1 MLSDRQLCREGEQFF
16 VHSGDIGDILYALPA
31 IKACGGGKL
40 FITHTHGK
48 TSHGM
53 TEEKVARLAPLLELQ
68 PFIYSVCFDINTVG
82 HNLDGF
88 RSHKVGTLVDAHLS
102 TVGKSW
108 EERMTPWIS
117 NIIPN
122 PAYDVL
128 VHRSFRYRND
138 KFPWQR
144 IVDKYKHRIGFIGFE
159 DEYKDFCSRFGT
171 IPFVVAEN
179 FLVLAEFIAG
189 SQLFIGNQSSPLAVA
204 HGLFHPTITEVSIG
218 FAQNDCWFQ
227 RINHIFGWD
236 ERVICP
242 ELV

>member
-1 MLSDRQLCREGEQFF
+1 MISNKQLCKEGEQFF
-16 VHSGDIGDILYALPA
+16 VHSGDIGDILYSLPA
-31 IKACGGGKL
+31 IRACGGGRL

-53 TEEKVARLAPLLELQ
+53 TAEKVERLAPLLELQ
-68 PFIYSVCFDINTVG
+68 PYIQSVCFDINTVG

-88 RSHKVGTLVDAHLS
+88 RNHKVGTLVDAHLS

-108 EERMTPWIS
+108 EERLTPWITDIVPKPS
-117 NIIPN
+117 
-122 PAYDVL
+122 YDVL

-144 IVDKYKHRIGFIGFE
+144 IVSTYEGRIGFIGFL
-159 DEYKDFCSRFGT
+159 DEYKDFTANFGM
-171 IPFVVAEN
+171 IHYVDAHDFLQVAR
-179 FLVLAEFIAG
+179 LIKG
-189 SQLFIGNQSSPLAVA
+189 CQLFVGNQSSPLAVA
-204 HGLFHPTITEVSIG
+204 HGMFHPTITEVSIG
-218 FAQNDCWFQ
+218 LAQNDCWFQ

-236 ERVICP
+236 ERIICP